1 MSTRPR
7 TTSLRSVALPVE
19 HGGWGLTLEP
29 AVLGVLL
36 APSLAGVL
44 LGTAALLAFLRARPL
59 RFLLRRS
66 RAPMAAAGE
75 RVRLARRVAVLE
87 LVAMGVALLGA
98 FTLAQDASWMWP
110 LVIAGPMFAMA
121 LWFDLRSASRQLMPE
136 VVGSLAVAAVAP
148 MATLAGGGAVTL
160 AVGAWLILGARVVS
174 SIPHV
179 RAQVQRIH
187 GRQAPSG
194 PRAHRRPGRG
204 RDGCGSGLPRAE
216 RCCWVGSRSSGW
228 CHTAHHAG
236 SATAAGEGGGR
247 APDDARLQG
256 RRLHGRGGVAGLAW
270 RHRAPCAAI
279 CHNARGRPPE
289 GPASLSVWWRVK
301 RAAQR

>member
-1 MSTRPR
+1 VSTRPR
-7 TTSLRSVALPVE
+7 TTSLRSVALPIE

-44 LGTAALLAFLRARPL
+44 LGTAALLAFLSRTPL

-66 RAPMAAAGE
+66 RAPKTAAGE

-98 FTLAQDASWMWP
+98 LTLAQDASWMWP

-136 VVGSLAVAAVAP
+136 IVGSLAVAAVAP

-179 RAQVQRIH
+179 RAQVQRVH
-187 GRQAPSG
+187 GRQAPPG
-194 PRAHRRPGRG
+194 PALTGDLAAVAMAAAAVLLAPAVVLGGLAVIGLVVIQRMTLARP
-204 RDGCGSGLPRAE
+204 PRPAKI
-216 RCCWVGSRSSGW
+216 VGVRQMALGFMVV
-228 CHTAHHAG
+228 A
-236 SATAAGEGGGR
+236 ATAIG
-247 APDDARLQG
+247 
-256 RRLHGRGGVAGLAW
+256 AW
-270 RHRAPCAAI
+270 
-279 CHNARGRPPE
+279 
-289 GPASLSVWWRVK
+289 LL
-301 RAAQR
+301 

>member
-1 MSTRPR
+1 
-7 TTSLRSVALPVE
+7 VALPIE

-44 LGTAALLAFLRARPL
+44 LGTAALLAFLSRTPL

-66 RAPMAAAGE
+66 RAPKTAAGE

-136 VVGSLAVAAVAP
+136 IVGSLAVAAVAP

-179 RAQVQRIH
+179 RAQVQRVH
-187 GRQAPSG
+187 GRQAPPG
-194 PRAHRRPGRG
+194 PALTGDLAAVAMAAAAVLLAPAVVLGGLAVIGLVVIQRMTLARP
-204 RDGCGSGLPRAE
+204 PRPAKI
-216 RCCWVGSRSSGW
+216 VGVRQMALGFMVV
-228 CHTAHHAG
+228 A
-236 SATAAGEGGGR
+236 ATAIG
-247 APDDARLQG
+247 
-256 RRLHGRGGVAGLAW
+256 AW
-270 RHRAPCAAI
+270 
-279 CHNARGRPPE
+279 
-289 GPASLSVWWRVK
+289 LL
-301 RAAQR
+301 